1 LDLSR
6 ETTNLI
12 KHFPA
17 NLFED
22 LTLLFVDSFKEIGRK
37 TAEEN
42 KEKLIDLLKIID
54 GIQDCE
60 MRNIT
65 VEFLK
70 EFE

>member
-1 LDLSR
+1 
-6 ETTNLI
+6 
-12 KHFPA
+12 
-17 NLFED
+17 LFED

-37 TAEEN
+37 FAEEN
-42 KEKLIDLLKIID
+42 KEKLIDLLKTID
-54 GIQDCE
+54 GIQECE